1 MARAGRSGRR
11 KAGYPVA
18 VALLVCAVGF
28 SALAVLFAQRYS
40 DAAAT
45 TDNAALVDVAT
56 TAEVEEAVTDA
67 AERLFSL
74 DHNNL
79 GENRKAADELL
90 VNGDVRNTYEAMMRD
105 VRQKAPEQKLVV
117 TTTAVRSAVVR
128 LQDDTARVLVY
139 LDQSATRTGNEQ
151 TSAAGSAMWF
161 RAEQHDGTWKIA
173 DMDTYSAGQSMN
185 PESDASGESGPSQPG
200 DQSRPGDAGAGQDG
214 DSSQQQPSDQQ
225 KQEEQ
230 GSADGNG
237 DATGGN

>member
-1 MARAGRSGRR
+1 M
-11 KAGYPVA
+11 
-18 VALLVCAVGF
+18 CAVGF
-28 SALAVLFAQRYS
+28 SGLAVLFAQRYS

-45 TDNAALVDVAT
+45 TGNAALVDVAT
-56 TAEVEEAVTDA
+56 TAEVTEAVSDA

-79 GENRKAADELL
+79 GANEKAADELL
-90 VNGDVRNTYEAMMRD
+90 INGDVRDTYEAMMRD

-139 LDQSATRTGNEQ
+139 LDQSATRTGNDQQ

-161 RAEQHDGTWKIA
+161 RAEQRDGTWKIA
-173 DMDTYSAGQSMN
+173 DMDTYSAGQSMD
-185 PESDASGESGPSQPG
+185 PESDGSGESGPSQPG
-200 DQSRPGDAGAGQDG
+200 QQPRPGDAGAGQGD

-225 KQEEQ
+225 EQQEQ
-230 GSADGNG
+230 GGADGNG
-237 DATGGN
+237 GATDGN